1 MESMNDDRWD
11 DRLADAARG
20 YNQPPE
26 TPREEIWAGIQAG
39 RQKGGKPG
47 WNRILRFRRTALP
60 PYRLVAWSAG
70 IAALLALGIG
80 IGRLTVHPG
89 PTETATVI
97 NPVVTP
103 RPDQLSVAMTLAAT
117 QHLTRAEALL
127 TGFRAESRSG
137 ATASSFSGAAQDLLS
152 TTRLLLDSPDLRDP
166 RMRALLQ
173 ELELVLAQITQL
185 RAQHG
190 PDEVDLIT
198 QGLNQR
204 GLLPRLRSAIPA
216 GPAARR
222 AQGEL

>member
-1 MESMNDDRWD
+1 MNDDQWD
-11 DRLADAARG
+11 DRLADAARS
-20 YNQPPE
+20 YNEPPQ
-26 TPREEIWAGIQAG
+26 TPREEIWAGIRAG
-39 RQKGGKPG
+39 RRKGGMAG
-47 WNRILRFRRTALP
+47 WRDGGK
-60 PYRLVAWSAG
+60 YRLLVWSAG

-80 IGRLTVHPG
+80 IGRLTMRA
-89 PTETATVI
+89 PTPESTTAI
-97 NPVVTP
+97 RPEPAP
-103 RPDQLSVAMTLAAT
+103 RPELSVAMTLAAT

-137 ATASSFSGAAQDLLS
+137 ASGSSFSGAARDLLS

-166 RMRALLQ
+166 RMRSLLE

-185 RAQHG
+185 DTQHG

-198 QGLNQR
+198 EGLNQR